1 MQDAPNVAK
10 NRVIA
15 IGDLAETADL
25 PDDLRVF
32 LRIHRALG

>member
-1 MQDAPNVAK
+1 VQDAPNVAQ
-10 NRVIA
+10 NCIIA

-32 LRIHRALG
+32 LRIHRVLG